1 MASEILS
8 GVTPMAVS
16 RSMSGMMSISGKTS
30 PLRSTIATSGICS
43 IRLEM
48 TLEARRLS
56 SMVREVS
63 RTVMLTKKAG
73 MSVALDLRALGRS
86 APSGREDRARSI
98 RSLTSTKM
106 KSMSAP

>member
-1 MASEILS
+1 
-8 GVTPMAVS
+8 MAVS
-16 RSMSGMMSISGKTS
+16 LSMSGMMSISGKTS

-73 MSVALDLRALGRS
+73 MSVALDLRALGLS
-86 APSGREDRARSI
+86 APSGREDMALSI